1 MIGLG
6 VGVKVKYTIIED
18 CSPYYIRF
26 THDGINDLVKYCQS
40 LLSTEVLQTP
50 VNEFQHKHY
59 VGNFKNLKLTMEQSK
74 KILDILLPAKQL
86 NFIKERVSLFIT
98 KPGFYYR
105 AHKDGKN
112 HRCSLN
118 YTIQIL
124 DDKCVT
130 SWYNDKDLKDYN
142 MDPLHLNSRECLGF
156 VKENH
161 NPVKTMVAQPNEAIL
176 FNTEIFHDW
185 DNTNSENYRVVL
197 TLRSQNPGDF
207 YFDDVKKLL
216 FESKD

>member
-1 MIGLG
+1 MANL
-6 VGVKVKYTIIED
+6 TIIED

-26 THDGINDLVKYCQS
+26 THDGIDELTNYCQS
-40 LLSTEVLQTP
+40 LLTDELIEKL
-50 VNEFQHKHY
+50 NID
-59 VGNFKNLKLTMEQSK
+59 GFKNYKLPLEQAEKVLSMV
-74 KILDILLPAKQL
+74 PPSQRV

-98 KPGFYYR
+98 KPGHYYQ

-118 YTIQIL
+118 YTIMIM

-130 SWYNDKDLKDYN
+130 SWYGDDLNSYTIDSTHKD
-142 MDPLHLNSRECLGF
+142 SRECLGF

-161 NPVKTMVAQPNEAIL
+161 TPIKSMVAKQNEAIL

-197 TLRSQNPGDF
+197 TLRSQKPGEV
-207 YFDDVKKLL
+207 YFDDMKKLL
-216 FESKD
+216 F